1 MREKEMIETIVKE
14 YNQINDLIEAKR
26 FLTDDLKDRYN
37 ANVSFTLY
45 QEIYDTFPSL
55 KNSVTSNTYFEDM
68 KQKYLAVY
76 NKVIEV
82 LEDERKDI

>member
-1 MREKEMIETIVKE
+1 MRQNKMIETTVKE
-14 YNQINDLIEAKR
+14 EFEDIGDLMEAKR

-82 LEDERKDI
+82 LEDGKD